1 MWPPYRER
9 VIGDTVLATSDFGRR
24 PDGEYGTGP
33 VVGFEHYTDGAAG
46 ALVRLDHDPDHVDW
60 FPLTEL
66 RLTHPAPATPTR
78 DPRAGP
84 RSRRGSPR

>member
-46 ALVRLDHDPDHVDW
+46 ALVRLDHDPGDLARADQPAGVGGGDGEADEPPVHVQ
-60 FPLTEL
+60 
-66 RLTHPAPATPTR
+66 H
-78 DPRAGP
+78 
-84 RSRRGSPR
+84 RGLEA